1 MAVKIEKKNQNFV
14 LFWLGLLTGALLIVT
29 LYSVGT
35 GGTADLLG
43 NLRIKSTAPTYSMPG
58 TNYSMPGTNYSMPG
72 TNYTD
77 GYSMP
82 GTNIMNDI
90 LRTPYSMPGTN
101 YTSGY
106 SMPGTNFTVPV
117 NYNLPY

>member
-14 LFWLGLLTGALLIVT
+14 LFWLGLLTGALFIVT

-43 NLRIKSTAPTYSMPG
+43 NLRIKSTAPSYSMPGNTYSMPG
-58 TNYSMPGTNYSMPG
+58 NTYSMPGNTYSMPD
-72 TNYTD
+72 N
-77 GYSMP
+77 
-82 GTNIMNDI
+82 NFMNDI